1 MFHSH
6 EWAKFQSKM
15 ATAICTKAENP
26 YQKKVRHRRDY
37 FSELQS
43 PALHFNRVLY
53 TFCLEYKKG
62 DTPLLNASSAAS
74 ATAYKNELISYLY
87 NGLTSYRLYQRENP
101 LIKNTYSAATVAAL
115 PKQTISIKLN
125 RKQEKHYHH
134 PEQQRKSSQNSVHIK
149 LYICVWMQECE
160 LWVCCIQCI

>member
-1 MFHSH
+1 MNLCF
-6 EWAKFQSKM
+6 
-15 ATAICTKAENP
+15 TAMNGQNFNLKWLLWYAQKRKIHTK
-26 YQKKVRHRRDY
+26 KKTERERKKSNTDETTSLNCNHQ
-37 FSELQS
+37 LCIS
-43 PALHFNRVLY
+43 PEYYTHFVWN
-53 TFCLEYKKG
+53 TKKG

-101 LIKNTYSAATVAAL
+101 LIKKHVHTHAHAATVAAL

-134 PEQQRKSSQNSVHIK
+134 PE
-149 LYICVWMQECE
+149 
-160 LWVCCIQCI
+160 